1 MSYWAIVIFVL
12 GLLAL
17 LFNLL
22 GVFEWFVPVW
32 SIVLML
38 VAFAMLARIAAKE
51 RNGEKEALRK
61 SIEDLE
67 IKLKGIN
74 TPAGPQPRL

>member
-17 LFNLL
+17 LFNLF
-22 GVFEWFVPVW
+22 GIFQWYVPVW
-32 SIVLML
+32 SIILML

-67 IKLKGIN
+67 TKLKSVE
-74 TPAGPQPRL
+74 TPAGPRPPQ